1 MFGFGKNKSPAK
13 KTMPDDPVAYTML
26 AVANMT
32 NLDPTKLTDN
42 LRDTVL
48 KHTLVACKIVD
59 NKYDFCAHYMYYF
72 SLVLYELAKAQN
84 DAGWKEKSDRVL
96 AAMGNFIEIEKANIS
111 KSTYNKLKDFF
122 DKCQ

>member
-1 MFGFGKNKSPAK
+1 MFGFGKKSAPK
-13 KTMPDDPVAYTML
+13 KQKMPDDPVAYTML

-48 KHTLVACKIVD
+48 KHTLVAVKD
-59 NKYDFCAHYMYYF
+59 TNNKFDFCAYYMHYF
-72 SLVLYELAKAQN
+72 SFVLCELARSKN

-96 AAMGNFIEIEKANIS
+96 VAMGNFIEIEKANIS
-111 KSTYNKLKDFF
+111 KATYNELKDYF
-122 DKCQ
+122 DKC